1 MIGLDA
7 NTLIVLGAVA
17 VLIALV
23 LYVTLRTARGQ
34 TEINTRLSGLAERQ
48 DGIRDSL
55 STRLQDQE
63 RAISERL
70 EGVSRRVGA
79 SLETSTEK
87 TGESLQQ
94 IRERL
99 AVMDQA
105 QKKITDLSQQMV
117 GLENILANKQA
128 RGAFGEIQLHDLV
141 ESIMPPGGFAF
152 QATLGNGKRADCLLK
167 LPNPPGPIAIDAK
180 FPLESWQRLQSAAD
194 EQERVA
200 AGRQFSADVLKH
212 VRDIR
217 EKYIVPGETGDAAL
231 MFLPSESVYAEL
243 HANYANAVE
252 QSFREK
258 VYIVS
263 PTTLWATL
271 NTVRAVFRD
280 VRMREQ
286 AHLIQKEVETMMAD
300 VGRLDDRVG
309 KLAAHFDQARR
320 DIDQIQT
327 SSRKIASRGEK
338 ISELD
343 LEDGESGG
351 GSPAPGH
358 LTAPPDG

>member
-1 MIGLDA
+1 MTGLDA

-17 VLIALV
+17 VLAVLV
-23 LYVTLRTARGQ
+23 LFVTFRSARGQ

-48 DGIRDSL
+48 DSIRDSL
-55 STRLQDQE
+55 NARLQDQE

-70 EGVSRRVGA
+70 EGVTRRVGA
-79 SLETSTEK
+79 SLESSTEK
-87 TGESLQQ
+87 TGESLQK

-105 QKKITDLSQQMV
+105 QKKITDLSEQMV

-128 RGAFGEIQLHDLV
+128 RGAFGEIQLRDLV
-141 ESIMPPGGFAF
+141 ETLMPPGAFAF
-152 QATLGNGKRADCLLK
+152 QETLGNGKRADCLLR

-180 FPLESWQRLQSAAD
+180 FPLESWQRLQNATD
-194 EQERVA
+194 ERERIE
-200 AGRQFSADVLKH
+200 AGRRFSADVLKH

-243 HANYANAVE
+243 HANHANAVE

-309 KLAAHFDQARR
+309 KLASHFDQARR
-320 DIDQIQT
+320 DIEQIQT
-327 SSRKIASRGEK
+327 SSRKISSRGEK

-343 LEDGESGG
+343 LEEDGG
-351 GSPAPGH
+351 APGKAPGT
-358 LTAPPDG
+358 LQAPPAE

>member
-1 MIGLDA
+1 MTGLDA
-7 NTLIVLGAVA
+7 DTLIVLGAVVVLA
-17 VLIALV
+17 VLV
-23 LYVTLRTARGQ
+23 LIVTFRTASGQ

-48 DGIRDSL
+48 DGIRDAVNA
-55 STRLQDQE
+55 RLVDQE
-63 RAISERL
+63 RAVSERL
-70 EGVSRRVGA
+70 EAVTRRVGA

-87 TGESLQQ
+87 TGESLQK
-94 IRERL
+94 IGERL
-99 AVMDQA
+99 AVIDEA
-105 QKKITDLSQQMV
+105 RKNITRLSEQV
-117 GLENILANKQA
+117 DSLEGILANKQA
-128 RGAFGEIQLHDLV
+128 RGAFGEIQLRDLV
-141 ESIMPPGGFAF
+141 ESVMPPAAFAF
-152 QATLGNGKRADCLLK
+152 QATLGNGKRPDCLLK

-180 FPLESWQRLQSAAD
+180 FPLESWQRLQDAAD
-194 EQERVA
+194 EQDRIR
-200 AGRQFSADVLKH
+200 AGRQFGSDVLKH

-217 EKYIVPGETGDAAL
+217 EKYIIPGETGDAAL

-243 HANYANAVE
+243 HANHTNTVE

-286 AHLIQKEVETMMAD
+286 AHLIQREVETMMAD
-300 VGRLDDRVG
+300 VSRLDDRVG
-309 KLAAHFDQARR
+309 KLAGHFDQARR
-320 DIDQIQT
+320 DIEQIQT

-343 LEDGESGG
+343 LEQESATGA
-351 GSPAPGH
+351 PAPDR
-358 LTAPPDG
+358 LSAPPAG

>member
-1 MIGLDA
+1 MTGLDA

-17 VLIALV
+17 VLALLV
-23 LYVTLRTARGQ
+23 LIVALRTARGQ

-55 STRLQDQE
+55 ATRLQDQE

-70 EGVSRRVGA
+70 EGVTRRVGV
-79 SLETSTEK
+79 SLESSTEK

-105 QKKITDLSQQMV
+105 QKKITDLSEQMV
-117 GLENILANKQA
+117 GLENILSNKQA
-128 RGAFGEIQLHDLV
+128 RGAFGEIQLRDLV
-141 ESIMPPGGFAF
+141 ESLMPPGAFTF
-152 QATLGNGKRADCLLK
+152 QATLGNGKRADCLLH
-167 LPNPPGPIAIDAK
+167 LPNPPGAIAIDAK
-180 FPLESWQRLQSAAD
+180 FPLESWQLLQNAAD
-194 EQERVA
+194 ERERIEA
-200 AGRQFSADVLKH
+200 ARRFSTDVLKH

-243 HANYANAVE
+243 HANHANAVE
-252 QSFREK
+252 QSFRQK

-309 KLAAHFDQARR
+309 KLASHFDQARR
-320 DIDQIQT
+320 DIEQIQT
-327 SSRKIASRGEK
+327 SSRKITSRGEK

-343 LEDGESGG
+343 LEEEGAGRAPA
-351 GSPAPGH
+351 GSIPAPS
-358 LTAPPDG
+358 AE

>member
-1 MIGLDA
+1 MTGLDA

-17 VLIALV
+17 VLALLV
-23 LYVTLRTARGQ
+23 LLVTFRAARSQ

-48 DGIRDSL
+48 DGVRDTL
-55 STRLQDQE
+55 NARLQDQE

-105 QKKITDLSQQMV
+105 QKKITDLSEQMV

-141 ESIMPPGGFAF
+141 ESIMPPGAFAF
-152 QATLGNGKRADCLLK
+152 QATLGNGKRVDCLLH

-200 AGRQFSADVLKH
+200 AGRRFSADILKH

-286 AHLIQKEVETMMAD
+286 AHLIQKEVETMMVD

-309 KLAAHFDQARR
+309 KLASHFDQARR

-327 SSRKIASRGEK
+327 SSRKITGRGER

-343 LEDGESGG
+343 LEEEDRGAGA
-351 GSPAPGH
+351 APGRIS
-358 LTAPPDG
+358 APPEG

>member
-1 MIGLDA
+1 MTGTDPF
-7 NTLIVLGAVA
+7 TLIVLGAA
-17 VLIALV
+17 VLVALIV
-23 LYVTLRTARGQ
+23 LAVALRAGRGQ
-34 TEINTRLSGLAERQ
+34 AEVAAQLRRMAEQQ
-48 DGIRDSL
+48 DSIRDSFH
-55 STRLQDQE
+55 TRLQDQE

-128 RGAFGEIQLHDLV
+128 RGAFGEIQLHGLV
-141 ESIMPPGGFAF
+141 ESIMPPGAFAF
-152 QATLGNGKRADCLLK
+152 QATLANGKRADCLLK

-180 FPLESWQRLQSAAD
+180 FPLESWQRLQKAAD
-194 EQERVA
+194 ERERTEA
-200 AGRQFSADVLKH
+200 ARGFSADVLKH

-243 HANYANAVE
+243 HANHANAVE

-309 KLAAHFDQARR
+309 KLASHFDQARR

-327 SSRKIASRGEK
+327 SARKIASRGEK

-343 LEDGESGG
+343 LEEDG
-351 GSPAPGH
+351 GSAAPGRIPAPP
-358 LTAPPDG
+358 AE

>member
-1 MIGLDA
+1 MTGADPL
-7 NTLIVLGAVA
+7 TLIVLGAVVVLA
-17 VLIALV
+17 VLVLLV
-23 LYVTLRTARGQ
+23 TFRTARGQ
-34 TEINTRLSGLAERQ
+34 TEITTRLSGLAERQ
-48 DGIRDSL
+48 DGIRDSVNA
-55 STRLQDQE
+55 RLVDQE
-63 RAISERL
+63 RAVSERL
-70 EGVSRRVGA
+70 EAVTRRVGA

-87 TGESLQQ
+87 TGESLQK
-94 IRERL
+94 IGERL
-99 AVMDQA
+99 AVIDEA
-105 QKKITDLSQQMV
+105 RKNITRLSEQV
-117 GLENILANKQA
+117 DSLEGILANKQA
-128 RGAFGEIQLHDLV
+128 RGAFGEIQLRDLV
-141 ESIMPPGGFAF
+141 ESVMPPAAFAF
-152 QATLGNGKRADCLLK
+152 QATLGNGKRPDCLLK

-180 FPLESWQRLQSAAD
+180 FPLESWQRLQDAAD
-194 EQERVA
+194 EQDRIR
-200 AGRQFSADVLKH
+200 AGRQFGSDVLKH

-243 HANYANAVE
+243 HANHTNTVE

-309 KLAAHFDQARR
+309 KLAGHFDQARR
-320 DIDQIQT
+320 DIEQIQT
-327 SSRKIASRGEK
+327 SSRKIANRGEK

-343 LEDGESGG
+343 LEQESAAGA
-351 GSPAPGH
+351 PAPDR
-358 LTAPPDG
+358 LSAPPAG

>member
-1 MIGLDA
+1 MTGADPL
-7 NTLIVLGAVA
+7 TLIVLGAA
-17 VLIALV
+17 VLLALIV
-23 LYVTLRTARGQ
+23 LFVALRAGRGQ
-34 TEINTRLSGLAERQ
+34 AKIAAQLGRMAEQQ
-48 DGIRDSL
+48 DSIRDSFH
-55 STRLQDQE
+55 TRLQDQE

-70 EGVSRRVGA
+70 EVVTRRVGA

-105 QKKITDLSQQMV
+105 QKKITDLSEQMV
-117 GLENILANKQA
+117 SLQDILTDKQA
-128 RGAFGEIQLHDLV
+128 RGAFGEMQLRDLV
-141 ESIMPPGGFAF
+141 ESILPPSTYAF
-152 QATLGNGKRADCLLK
+152 QATLGNGRRPDCLLK
-167 LPNPPGPIAIDAK
+167 LPDPPGPIAIDAK
-180 FPLESWQRLQSAAD
+180 FPLESWQKLQKA
-194 EQERVA
+194 ETKQERDQ
-200 AGRQFSADVLKH
+200 AGRDFSRDIGNH

-217 EKYIVPGETGDAAL
+217 ERYIVPGETGDAAL

-243 HANYANAVE
+243 HANHANAVE
-252 QSFREK
+252 QSFRQK
-258 VYIVS
+258 VFIVS

-280 VRMREQ
+280 VRMRKQ

-309 KLAAHFDQARR
+309 NLVRHFRQAND
-320 DIDQIQT
+320 DIDQIKT
-327 SSRKIASRGEK
+327 SAGKIASRGEK

-343 LEDGESGG
+343 LEQEGTAAA
-351 GSPAPGH
+351 PAPDR
-358 LTAPPDG
+358 LSAPPAG